1 MKSTGWQHLPSH
13 SIKLK
18 KDCSLS
24 QRSILKYQAC
34 YFYEIYIQKEYQ
46 LTTKPQKVLIKTIS
60 IYPKKGNLTVGINMV
75 ITESEESTQVTLIFT
90 ASTNSP
96 YSSPENNFQRRG
108 AGHLFRSQN

>member
-60 IYPKKGNLTVGINMV
+60 IYPKKGNLTVGISYWNLLLHNEKLLDDTTV
-75 ITESEESTQVTLIFT
+75 TEKR
-90 ASTNSP
+90 
-96 YSSPENNFQRRG
+96 Y
-108 AGHLFRSQN
+108 

>member
-34 YFYEIYIQKEYQ
+34 YFYKIYIQKEYQ

-60 IYPKKGNLTVGINMV
+60 IYPKKGNLTVGISYWNLLLHNEKLLDDTTV
-75 ITESEESTQVTLIFT
+75 TEKR
-90 ASTNSP
+90 
-96 YSSPENNFQRRG
+96 Y
-108 AGHLFRSQN
+108 